1 MASFQ
6 DVQDKIEK
14 SVLSSQIG
22 KIWAGKRV
30 RRTGS
35 IYQVPEE
42 ERAKDRL
49 VARDVAANK
58 KQAWKRSVFL
68 NRALIVEM

>member
-1 MASFQ
+1 MASFR

-22 KIWAGKRV
+22 KTWAGKRV

-35 IYQVPEE
+35 IYHVLEE

-49 VARDVAANK
+49 VARDIAASK
-58 KQAWKRSVFL
+58 KQTWKRSVFL
-68 NRALIVEM
+68 SRALIVEA